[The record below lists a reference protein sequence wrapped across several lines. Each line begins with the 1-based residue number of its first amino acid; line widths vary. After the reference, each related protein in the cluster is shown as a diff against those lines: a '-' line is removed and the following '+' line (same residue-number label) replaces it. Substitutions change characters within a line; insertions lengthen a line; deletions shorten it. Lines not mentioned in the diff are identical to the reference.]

1 MFDGLKFW
9 KRKDE
14 FDFGLDAPSDLKLD
28 MKSDE
33 NPFFKDAGS
42 FDSQNPTM
50 PQSAMPKTNPFQE
63 HTESPSPYSMQ
74 SFSEKSRFETMN
86 PASPMNPSKD
96 IELISSKLDTVKAML
111 ENVISRLDRLEKE
124 KEPAH
129 KSQNADQRR
138 WY

>member
-14 FDFGLDAPSDLKLD
+14 FDFGLDAPLEG
-28 MKSDE
+28 KSDD

-42 FDSQNPTM
+42 FD
-50 PQSAMPKTNPFQE
+50 PQSMGMPESTMPKTNPFQE
-63 HTESPSPYSMQ
+63 HNQSPSPYSVQ
-74 SFSEKSRFETMN
+74 SFSEKSHFESAST
-86 PASPMNPSKD
+86 PASMSQSKD

-129 KSQNADQRR
+129 KSPNNDSRR